1 MEEEGLD
8 EEVGNKYQYEEEE
21 EFKKKQFLI
30 LDLKKLHEATQ
41 AHPILGQQILHSK
54 IS

>member
-21 EFKKKQFLI
+21 LKKKQFLI
-30 LDLKKLHEATQ
+30 LDFKKLHEATQ
-41 AHPILGQQILHSK
+41 AHPILGQQNLHSK